1 MDEIGARLREAR
13 MHLKIDIN
21 DVESRTKI
29 RAKYL
34 RAMENEEWDLLP
46 GEVYIRSFLRT
57 YADFL
62 GLDSRELLDEFR
74 RRYESPSDH
83 EPPPIAPPSRGARD
97 RERSRGPRRRIPA
110 WVIVVLVLVVV
121 VGVLYLVG
129 TGNKTSQDNAVAPHT
144 TATHAAHTPVHHHAK
159 APARKVIARP
169 KSVSVTLVPTGPN
182 PVYVCMVNGL
192 GKVLIAGKIY
202 DAGETIPTEKAGRLR
217 LTLGNAS
224 VTVTA
229 NGKPVAVTASSGAIG
244 LQFTPAGHTTLT
256 GSALPTCA
264 S

>member
-1 MDEIGARLREAR
+1 MR
-13 MHLKIDIN
+13 LKIDIN
-21 DVESRTKI
+21 EVETRTKI

-83 EPPPIAPPSRGARD
+83 EPPPIAPPSRER
-97 RERSRGPRRRIPA
+97 RERSRQPRRGIPA
-110 WVIVVLVLVVV
+110 WAVVGVVLLVVV
-121 VGVLYLVG
+121 AVLYVVG
-129 TGNKTSQDNAVAPHT
+129 TGGNSSSNHSVTTPHDTTTHVVQKTARHDVK
-144 TATHAAHTPVHHHAK
+144 THARKKVTP
-159 APARKVIARP
+159 R
-169 KSVSVTLVPTGPN
+169 KSVSVTLVPTGA
-182 PVYVCMVNGL
+182 VYVCMVNGA
-192 GKVLIAGKIY
+192 GKVLIAGKIF
-202 DAGETIPTEKAGRLR
+202 DTGETIPTERAGRLR

-229 NGKPVAVTASSGAIG
+229 DGKPVAVTASAGAIG
-244 LQFTPAGHTTLT
+244 LQFTPSGHTTLT

>member
-13 MHLKIDIN
+13 MRLKIDIN
-21 DVESRTKI
+21 EVETRTKI

-34 RAMENEEWDLLP
+34 RALENEEWDLLP

-83 EPPPIAPPSRGARD
+83 EPPPIAPPSRERRE
-97 RERSRGPRRRIPA
+97 RERSRQPRRRIPA
-110 WVIVVLVLVVV
+110 WVVVVLVLVVV
-121 VGVLYLVG
+121 VAVLYLVG
-129 TGNKTSQDNAVAPHT
+129 TGGNSSSNHVAAKPHGTTTHVARTSVRRHPRAP
-144 TATHAAHTPVHHHAK
+144 V
-159 APARKVIARP
+159 RKKIARP
-169 KSVSVTLVPTGPN
+169 KTVSVTLVPTGA
-182 PVYVCMVNGL
+182 VYVCMVNGA

-202 DAGETIPTEKAGRLR
+202 DTGETIPTETAGRLR

-224 VTVTA
+224 VTVKA
-229 NGKPVAVTASSGAIG
+229 NGKPVAVTASTGAIG
-244 LQFTPAGHTTLT
+244 LQFTPTGHTTLT
-256 GSALPTCA
+256 GSALPTCT